1 MSTFHSAPSG
11 FNAISFKRW
20 QLRAGA
26 CSAQKG
32 FAAVSA
38 TFSCCLIWVFS
49 QKTPQERLHKKFR
62 QTAQAIG
69 VCRNKGSGKES
80 MVSFS
85 LLQRHRMF
93 SSTEINFPG
102 VFNKSQTEF
111 PVSETRT
118 GNCAK
123 KWPSPRNPCPPH
135 FTEQVKEL
143 FKRLRTGKFP
153 EKQGREK
160 WVTVVL

>member
-1 MSTFHSAPSG
+1 MNKFHSAPSG
-11 FNAISFKRW
+11 FSAISFKRW

-26 CSAQKG
+26 CSGQKG
-32 FAAVSA
+32 FSALSA

-49 QKTPQERLHKKFR
+49 QKTLQERLHKKFR
-62 QTAQAIG
+62 QTAKAIG

-93 SSTEINFPG
+93 SSTEINFPD

-111 PVSETRT
+111 PVSETRI
-118 GNCAK
+118 GNCRKKMAK
-123 KWPSPRNPCPPH
+123 SQESLSSSFH
-135 FTEQVKEL
+135 
-143 FKRLRTGKFP
+143 RTGKGVFQ
-153 EKQGREK
+153 KVKDR
-160 WVTVVL
+160 